1 VPVPCFL
8 LFLVSESYFWKYSR
22 NCTKQKARS
31 LFFQH
36 VHGVRRRDEGEPRG
50 GQTTWRRG
58 RGPPPRQPVV
68 WAPRGSADIAPSPI
82 YSPRRENPKTPSLSS
97 RTYSLPPP
105 SSTLT
110 RGVLKL
116 FPAPCRR
123 GESSPEGSTSPCPPP
138 EWCVSSSSLDYGSIA
153 VARWLSSPLVPSCL
167 DLVSCLSWSRSS
179 YCNATCC
186 VCWDLTYIDTYVELN
201 IILSCLCHLWSC
213 MLSVTCWSLGQVNT
227 CDSKRGYLCMIVGFN
242 LYLTWDSDSKF

>member
-1 VPVPCFL
+1 MPQCQFPVFCCFWFQKVTSGNIL
-8 LFLVSESYFWKYSR
+8 GIARNKRPGPYFSSTYTES
-22 NCTKQKARS
+22 
-31 LFFQH
+31 
-36 VHGVRRRDEGEPRG
+36 EGETKTRHEVAKPPG
-50 GQTTWRRG
+50 GATHLM
-58 RGPPPRQPVV
+58 PRQPVV

-138 EWCVSSSSLDYGSIA
+138 E
-153 VARWLSSPLVPSCL
+153 
-167 DLVSCLSWSRSS
+167 
-179 YCNATCC
+179 
-186 VCWDLTYIDTYVELN
+186 
-201 IILSCLCHLWSC
+201 
-213 MLSVTCWSLGQVNT
+213 
-227 CDSKRGYLCMIVGFN
+227 
-242 LYLTWDSDSKF
+242 

>member
-1 VPVPCFL
+1 MFHVYYILITTCLSYTLYHFFAFSGTNL
-8 LFLVSESYFWKYSR
+8 LTRCHSAS
-22 NCTKQKARS
+22 S
-31 LFFQH
+31 LFSAVFGFRKLLLEIFSELHETKGQ
-36 VHGVRRRDEGEPRG
+36 VPIFPARTRSPKERRRSATRWPNHQVARLGPQPRLE
-50 GQTTWRRG
+50 
-58 RGPPPRQPVV
+58 VV

-138 EWCVSSSSLDYGSIA
+138 E
-153 VARWLSSPLVPSCL
+153 
-167 DLVSCLSWSRSS
+167 
-179 YCNATCC
+179 
-186 VCWDLTYIDTYVELN
+186 
-201 IILSCLCHLWSC
+201 
-213 MLSVTCWSLGQVNT
+213 
-227 CDSKRGYLCMIVGFN
+227 
-242 LYLTWDSDSKF
+242 